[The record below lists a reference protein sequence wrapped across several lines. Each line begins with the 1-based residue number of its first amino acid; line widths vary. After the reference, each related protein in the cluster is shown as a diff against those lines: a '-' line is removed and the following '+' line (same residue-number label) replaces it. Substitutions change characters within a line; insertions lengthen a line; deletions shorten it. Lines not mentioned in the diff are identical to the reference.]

1 MKKVHS
7 SIVGIAASLLAT
19 SIHAEFVKPA
29 APLQSQKSIVGT
41 LPCGATAAENS
52 KTGTALP
59 RASETETF
67 TGGVFSRER
76 GMAVAPVQTI
86 RHRPTLPVLFD
97 PSGKSNQI
105 MVLLDFDD
113 RAFMSADLLP
123 ELIASGSA
131 LPTDQAAIEDATLKA
146 LSTTGSAASRKFGQ
160 PIYSDYVL
168 WQTRMTAAQR

>member
-29 APLQSQKSIVGT
+29 VPLQSQKSIVGT
-41 LPCGATAAENS
+41 LPRGATAAENS